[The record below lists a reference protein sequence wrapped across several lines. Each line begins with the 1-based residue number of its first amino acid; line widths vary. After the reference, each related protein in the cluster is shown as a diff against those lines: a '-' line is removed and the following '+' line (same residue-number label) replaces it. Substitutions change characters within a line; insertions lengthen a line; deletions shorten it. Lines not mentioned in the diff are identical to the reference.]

1 MSKSPSTGAQTL
13 TAALPVDMTRT
24 QLGLAPSYTS
34 WVLADGGFYKP
45 SSPDTHE
52 ISYSNGEVV
61 DTLLSEDLRHR
72 LGSLALTQFTVTSL
86 TGPIVSAAGQAT
98 ALLPAEMYT
107 NPALTKSG
115 AAWGS
120 GSAYTTTTS
129 RYTTD
134 IYVVY
139 ANPLGTG
146 TPSNSGPLP
155 YASNTTIATLIGQ
168 NRLID
173 RYDLKVYG
181 ANDGTVSM
189 VQGVKVYIASKPQ
202 TAASTSTAAGYVAFY
217 ELNGNV
223 YAGGQVKAGSVVTRS
238 SDYNAQARASIQAAL
253 TF

>member
-1 MSKSPSTGAQTL
+1 
-13 TAALPVDMTRT
+13 VDLTRT
-24 QLGLAPSYTS
+24 PLGLSGGSTD
-34 WVLADGGFYKP
+34 WILADGEFYKP
-45 SSPDTHE
+45 TSPVTSE
-52 ISYSNGEVV
+52 VSYLNGEVV
-61 DTLLSEDLRHR
+61 EMVLSEDLKHR
-72 LGSLALTQFTVTSL
+72 LASQAITQLVVTPL

-115 AAWGS
+115 AVWGS
-120 GSAYTTTTS
+120 GSAYTTSTA

-134 IYVVY
+134 IYLVY

-146 TPSNSGPLP
+146 TPSNSGPAP
-155 YASNTTIATLIGQ
+155 FASNTTIATLIGQ

-173 RYDLKVYG
+173 PYNSTVYG

-223 YAGGQVKAGSVVTRS
+223 YAGGQAKAGSVVTRS
-238 SDYNAQARASIQAAL
+238 IGYNAQARGSIQAAL